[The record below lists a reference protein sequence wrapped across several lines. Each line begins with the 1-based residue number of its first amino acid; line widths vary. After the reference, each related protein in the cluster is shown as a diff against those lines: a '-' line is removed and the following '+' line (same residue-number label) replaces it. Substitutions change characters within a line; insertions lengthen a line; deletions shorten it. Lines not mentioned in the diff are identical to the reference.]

1 MIKERVDKLICNWS
15 LMNSHSFTESELNS
29 LVDLIGDECENENL
43 ALKVLAEA
51 GNLKIAKLQA
61 AVKDASIVL
70 EGSIAYEGQSEEILD
85 QREEALV
92 RFLEARQALVSEE
105 GK

>member
-43 ALKVLAEA
+43 ALKDLAESLRVTSA
-51 GNLKIAKLQA
+51 ILIDTVEQFLPKIQQW
-61 AVKDASIVL
+61 D
-70 EGSIAYEGQSEEILD
+70 GSIGEIQAIESVLN
-85 QREEALV
+85 EAK
-92 RFLEARQALVSEE
+92 QALGSVE
-105 GK
+105 KP